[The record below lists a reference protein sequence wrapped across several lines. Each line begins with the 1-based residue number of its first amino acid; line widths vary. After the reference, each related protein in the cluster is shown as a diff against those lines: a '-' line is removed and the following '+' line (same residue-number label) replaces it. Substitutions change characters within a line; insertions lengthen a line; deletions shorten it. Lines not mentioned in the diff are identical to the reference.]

1 MVDFW
6 WAIPPV
12 LITIVIIYFSLFKFL
27 KLLCR
32 EHFGWF
38 VASIIFLSPFG
49 FVLLEAR
56 SLLEIMWMLLLTPFY
71 AVIVLSLSTVWVVR
85 FYCMAF
91 ATLLIAQFLLQKGN
105 PQNELQSEGRFEMFL
120 ATHLKRRI
128 YGAARGET
136 LAYKITRKVH
146 IFTRSL
152 GKLCLLLLSIC
163 LLVTL
168 TATFA
173 SSVSPRNPT
182 YVEVQQFVTS
192 DKTCRHPYVEGSYTC
207 ANFAG
212 DFRNNALSAGY
223 ECGYVFAY
231 FPDAQSHAL
240 NCFNTTDEGLVFVE
254 PQMDKLVNVTVGEP
268 YRCGNLTLPVQNN
281 TVLWYS
287 IDWQTSSM
295 IP

>member
-12 LITIVIIYFSLFKFL
+12 LLTIVIVYFSLFKIL

-32 EHFGWF
+32 EHFWWF
-38 VASIIFLSPFG
+38 VAFIIFLSPFG

-56 SLLEIMWMLLLTPFY
+56 NLLEIMWMLLLTPFY
-71 AVIVLSLSTVWVVR
+71 AVLVLSLSTVWVLR

-91 ATLLIAQFLLQKGN
+91 AILLIAQFLLQKGN
-105 PQNELQSEGRFEMFL
+105 PQSELQSSGKFERFL
-120 ATHLKRRI
+120 AQHLTRRI
-128 YGAARGET
+128 YRAARSET
-136 LAYKITRKVH
+136 RASKITQKGH
-146 IFTRSL
+146 IFTRNV
-152 GKLCLLLLSIC
+152 GKVCLILLSVC

-173 SSVSPRNPT
+173 SSVSLKNPT
-182 YVEVQQFVTS
+182 YSEVRQFVAS

-212 DFRNNALSAGY
+212 DFRHNALNAGY
-223 ECGYVFAY
+223 ECGYVFVY
-231 FPDAQSHAL
+231 FPNAQSHAL

-254 PQMDKLVNVTVGEP
+254 PQMDRLVNVTVGEP
-268 YRCGNLTLPVQNN
+268 YRCGNLTLSVQND

-287 IDWQTSSM
+287 VDWQASSM